1 MYLLD
6 TNVVSEL
13 RKSADG
19 RINKGVQSWAEA
31 IFPELMFISAITV
44 LELEIGIL
52 QIERRDKKQGAALRR
67 WLNQNVLPAF
77 SDRVLPVDLAV
88 AQRCA
93 SLHVPNPKSE
103 RDAMIAASAIESRM
117 TIVTRNISDFSQSGV
132 KVFDPWIY

>member
-44 LELEIGIL
+44 LELEIGVL
-52 QIERRDKKQGAALRR
+52 QIERRNKKQGAVLRR

-103 RDAMIAASAIESRM
+103 RDAMIAASAFESRM
-117 TIVTRNISDFSQSGV
+117 TIVTRNVSDFSQSGV
-132 KVFDPWIY
+132 KVFDPWI

>member
-6 TNVVSEL
+6 TNVISEL

-19 RINKGVQSWAEA
+19 RINRGVQSWAEA

-44 LELEIGIL
+44 LELEIGVL
-52 QIERRDKKQGAALRR
+52 QIERRDKKQGAVLRS

-77 SDRVLPVDLAV
+77 SERVLPVDLAV

-103 RDAMIAASAIESRM
+103 RDAMIAASAIEGRM
-117 TIVTRNISDFSQSGV
+117 TIVTRNVSDFSQSGV
-132 KVFDPWIY
+132 KVFDPWI

>member
-44 LELEIGIL
+44 LELEIGVL
-52 QIERRDKKQGAALRR
+52 QIERRDKKQGAVLRR

-77 SDRVLPVDLAV
+77 SERVLTVDLAV

-117 TIVTRNISDFSQSGV
+117 TIVTRNVSDFSQSGV
-132 KVFDPWIY
+132 KVFDPWI

>member
-6 TNVVSEL
+6 TDVVSEL

-44 LELEIGIL
+44 LELEIGVL
-52 QIERRDKKQGAALRR
+52 QIERRDKKQGAVLRR

-77 SDRVLPVDLAV
+77 SERVLSVDLAV

-117 TIVTRNISDFSQSGV
+117 TIVTRNVSDFSQSGV
-132 KVFDPWIY
+132 KVFDPWI

>member
-31 IFPELMFISAITV
+31 IFPELIFISAITV
-44 LELEIGIL
+44 LELEIGVL
-52 QIERRDKKQGAALRR
+52 QIERRDKKQGAVLRR

-77 SDRVLPVDLAV
+77 SERVLPVDLAV

-117 TIVTRNISDFSQSGV
+117 TIVTRNVSDFSQSGV
-132 KVFDPWIY
+132 KVFDPWI

>member
-6 TNVVSEL
+6 TNVISEL

-31 IFPELMFISAITV
+31 IFPELMFISAITI
-44 LELEIGIL
+44 LELEIGVL
-52 QIERRDKKQGAALRR
+52 QIERRDKKQGAVLRS
-67 WLNQNVLPAF
+67 WLNRNVLPAF
-77 SDRVLPVDLAV
+77 SERVLPVDLAV

-103 RDAMIAASAIESRM
+103 RDAMIAASAIENRM
-117 TIVTRNISDFSQSGV
+117 TIITRNVSDFSQSGV
-132 KVFDPWIY
+132 KVFDPWI

>member
-44 LELEIGIL
+44 LELEIGVL
-52 QIERRDKKQGAALRR
+52 QIERRDKKQGAVLRH

-103 RDAMIAASAIESRM
+103 RDSMIAASAMESRM
-117 TIVTRNISDFSQSGV
+117 TIVTRNVSDFSQSGV
-132 KVFDPWIY
+132 KVFDPWI